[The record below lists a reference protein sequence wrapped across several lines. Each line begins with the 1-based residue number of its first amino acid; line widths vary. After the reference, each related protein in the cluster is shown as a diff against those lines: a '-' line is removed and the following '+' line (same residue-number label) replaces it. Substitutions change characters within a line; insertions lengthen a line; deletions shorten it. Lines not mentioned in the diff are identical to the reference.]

1 MNNHLI
7 KIVSLAAL
15 INARAAIAQTNPP
28 MMSEVATQLKTVGST
43 IQADS
48 LDPRLS
54 APVGHR
60 QPRLTD
66 VRVGEAGKL
75 DPIEAESAAIDR
87 KLTICRGC

>member
-7 KIVSLAAL
+7 KIVLLAAL

-28 MMSEVATQLKTVGST
+28 MMPQVPTQLKTVGST
-43 IQADS
+43 VQPDA

-60 QPRLTD
+60 QPRLKD

-75 DPIEAESAAIDR
+75 DPIEAESADVDR